1 MSARNLGYAGAVRT
15 AYEQVFTLAAI
26 FNCSL
31 NGKDAT
37 LDVSPRSGL
46 AVVKAKDGSDQSCFN
61 WSTVTRVMKEHGGRF
76 VTRGNEAPVRRWG
89 SNPLMALV

>member
-1 MSARNLGYAGAVRT
+1 MAKSLNHAGAVRQ
-15 AYEQVFTLAAI
+15 AYEQVFTLASI
-26 FNCSL
+26 FSCTL

-61 WSTVTRVMKEHGGRF
+61 WSTCSRVMKEYGGRF
-76 VTRGNEAPVRRWG
+76 LTRGNEAPVKRWG
-89 SNPLMALV
+89 SNPLLALV